1 MVKIAGG
8 DIMELNNL
16 LMAILGVISTLVVLP
31 FIIKLLGKWNKEKT
45 AKWLYNYLFAKIFG
59 TKANDLS
66 NLLSA
71 EAIIF
76 LVELIKAEPD
86 SPEIEIIADDIAIK
100 ANKIREK
107 ILSNER
113 SENV

>member
-1 MVKIAGG
+1 M
-8 DIMELNNL
+8 DLNNL
-16 LMAILGVISTLVVLP
+16 LMAIVGVISTLVVLP

-45 AKWLYNYLFAKIFG
+45 AKWVYSYLFSKIFG

-66 NLLSA
+66 NLLAA
-71 EAIIF
+71 ETIIF

-86 SPEIEIIADDIAIK
+86 SPEIETIADDIAIK
-100 ANKIREK
+100 ANKIRQK